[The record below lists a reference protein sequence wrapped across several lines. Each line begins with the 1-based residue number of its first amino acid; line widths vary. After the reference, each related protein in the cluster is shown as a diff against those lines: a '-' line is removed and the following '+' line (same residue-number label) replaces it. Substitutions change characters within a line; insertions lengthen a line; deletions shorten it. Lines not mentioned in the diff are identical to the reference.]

1 MKKLA
6 LAIIVL
12 SSLGFSL
19 KSEAAQPESYS
30 VEQESITIKRDSHG
44 LDKALC
50 YFSDKNGKHITNKIV
65 TITAQYDNLYIIE
78 TLMDRVQHVRVV
90 TVECK

>member
-6 LAIIVL
+6 LAIVIL

-19 KSEAAQPESYS
+19 KGEAAQPESYS
-30 VEQESITIKRDSHG
+30 VEQEHITIKRDSHG

-78 TLMDRVQHVRVV
+78 TIMSREEHVKVH